1 MRGRKLRS
9 GGRYGWRGLPREVEV
24 RRRGAAIR
32 LAGAWGYGQGEG
44 AKNFTNKQHITLDNS
59 YTLLYT
65 VYTQRRTVSGY
76 CSTTMGTVSGYCS
89 LTMGTVSGY
98 CSPTR
103 GMVMQIMLVH
113 KEKSYADIVNK

>member
-1 MRGRKLRS
+1 MA
-9 GGRYGWRGLPREVEV
+9 GGGFLARWRCG
-24 RRRGAAIR
+24 RRGAEIR

-59 YTLLYT
+59 YALLYT
-65 VYTQRRTVSGY
+65 VYTQ
-76 CSTTMGTVSGYCS
+76 MGTVS
-89 LTMGTVSGY
+89 VY

-103 GMVMQIMLVH
+103 RMVMQIVLAH